1 MKLNSVLLC
10 FRDQIYFE
18 NSVQYLYPFEWSN
31 NEWLLYLL
39 LRSISWTKTS
49 AGLISC
55 GHTGI
60 PRLWTLD
67 PGRWTLDAGSWTL
80 ESGRSTV
87 DTGLLMLDSRRW
99 DSRRWTLDG
108 TLWTLGSG
116 HWTLSLAALEQNQKP
131 ISDFVWLN
139 YWKSLRTSRSRLLCR
154 DYRFWR
160 G

>member
-1 MKLNSVLLC
+1 MQIAFPWTAFIRQCFFHTPHEAKFRVALLC

-67 PGRWTLDAGSWTL
+67 PERWNLDVRLWTQDSGCWTLDAGPWMVHF
-80 ESGRSTV
+80 G
-87 DTGLLMLDSRRW
+87 RW
-99 DSRRWTLDG
+99 DLGTGHYRW
-108 TLWTLGSG
+108 
-116 HWTLSLAALEQNQKP
+116 
-131 ISDFVWLN
+131 
-139 YWKSLRTSRSRLLCR
+139 LL
-154 DYRFWR
+154 
-160 G
+160 

>member
-67 PGRWTLDAGSWTL
+67 PGCWNLDVQLWTQDSGCWTLDAGTL
-80 ESGRSTV
+80 DAGPWMV
-87 DTGLLMLDSRRW
+87 HFGRW
-99 DSRRWTLDG
+99 DLG
-108 TLWTLGSG
+108 TG
-116 HWTLSLAALEQNQKP
+116 SLAALEQNQKP

-139 YWKSLRTSRSRLLCR
+139 YWKFFGWESLRTSRSRLLCR

>member
-67 PGRWTLDAGSWTL
+67 PGCWNLDVQLWTQDSGCWTLHAGTLDAGPWMVHF
-80 ESGRSTV
+80 G
-87 DTGLLMLDSRRW
+87 RW
-99 DSRRWTLDG
+99 DLG
-108 TLWTLGSG
+108 TG
-116 HWTLSLAALEQNQKP
+116 SLAALEQNQKP

-139 YWKSLRTSRSRLLCR
+139 YWKFFGWESLRTSRSRLLCR